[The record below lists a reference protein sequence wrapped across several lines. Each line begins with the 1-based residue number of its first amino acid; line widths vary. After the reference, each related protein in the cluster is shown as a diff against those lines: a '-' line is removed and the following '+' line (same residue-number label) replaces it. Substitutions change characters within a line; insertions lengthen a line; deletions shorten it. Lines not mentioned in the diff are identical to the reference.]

1 MKRKLL
7 ALMLFAAGSVFAQ
20 ISIGVMIGPPPPP
33 RVVWVQPACP
43 GPEYIWVQGYW
54 YPAGNHY
61 RWHDAYWSRPP
72 YAGAYWVAPHHDGE
86 RFFEGYWEGERG
98 QRKHE
103 HRWDRDR
110 ERDYHREHFV
120 LRKRWTAG
128 AAVCA
133 SMIKLRRQR
142 SKPAPQP
149 GF

>member
-72 YAGAYWVAPHHDGE
+72 YAGAYWVARYKAEAGNS
-86 RFFEGYWEGERG
+86 RRG
-98 QRKHE
+98 SRAKSPT
-103 HRWDRDR
+103 
-110 ERDYHREHFV
+110 FS
-120 LRKRWTAG
+120 
-128 AAVCA
+128 A
-133 SMIKLRRQR
+133 SSVSESPNPGMPTGTQ
-142 SKPAPQP
+142 KPLIPTS
-149 GF
+149 